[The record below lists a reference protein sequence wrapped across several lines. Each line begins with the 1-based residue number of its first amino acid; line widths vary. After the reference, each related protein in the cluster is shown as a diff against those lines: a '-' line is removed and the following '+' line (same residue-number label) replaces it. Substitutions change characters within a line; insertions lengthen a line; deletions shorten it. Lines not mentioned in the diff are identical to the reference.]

1 MYQENE
7 SMQLEDGRTLSY
19 AIYGSPMPRQTI
31 VYLHGF
37 PSSRYEGKLWHS
49 SCATRN
55 VRLIAPDRPGS
66 GLSGFQ
72 VKRRILD
79 FPSDVLALTEHLK
92 IHQFYILGLS
102 GGAPYVLACVKKI
115 AKDRL
120 LGATVVSGLYPAEFG
135 SARTMLSSRIILWV
149 APWTPGLTAT
159 LLDSMMGKA
168 SRDNDPK
175 LLEAIMS
182 REIDDGHP
190 GDQKVIKGPQNWPT
204 FVAMTRESFQ
214 QGSEG
219 ASWEAK
225 LHGSDWGFSLAQLS
239 VGDQGVPLTLW
250 HGLDDRNCPAT
261 MAQQAKDFMPGSVLR
276 LKEGE
281 GHVSFIFRDAQ
292 EILDDLLGQA
302 EIEEYIIPAIL

>member
-1 MYQENE
+1 MSAVEPADEGNTFRSVHHPSPIATMYQEHE
-7 SMQLEDGRTLSY
+7 SMLLEDGRTFSY

-37 PSSRYEGKLWHS
+37 PSSRFEGKLWHS

-55 VRLIAPDRPGS
+55 VRLIAPDRPGHGIS
-66 GLSGFQ
+66 SFQ

-120 LGATVVSGLYPAEFG
+120 LGATV
-135 SARTMLSSRIILWV
+135 
-149 APWTPGLTAT
+149 
-159 LLDSMMGKA
+159 KA
-168 SRDNDPK
+168 
-175 LLEAIMS
+175 
-182 REIDDGHP
+182 
-190 GDQKVIKGPQNWPT
+190 IKGPQNWPI

-225 LHGSDWGFSLAQLS
+225 LNGSDWGFSLAQLS
-239 VGDQGVPLTLW
+239 VGDNGVPLTLW

-281 GHVSFIFRDAQ
+281 GHVSFIFRDAHD
-292 EILDDLLGQA
+292 ILDDLLGQA
-302 EIEEYIIPAIL
+302 ESEEYIIPAIL